1 MIKIKLHYDNI
12 SLDDYISF
20 VNQNGYDNFVKKEV
34 YEDYCV
40 WFDKLNE
47 VKKLKDSKV
56 FKAKTSEEQKTIL
69 SNLLY
74 EKITANEKENAY
86 IEFFFF

>member
-1 MIKIKLHYDNI
+1 MHYDNI

>member
-1 MIKIKLHYDNI
+1 MHYDNI

-20 VNQNGYDNFVKKEV
+20 VNQNGYDNFVKEEV

-47 VKKLKDSKV
+47 VKNLKDSKV

-74 EKITANEKENAY
+74 EKIIANEKENAY

>member
-1 MIKIKLHYDNI
+1 M
-12 SLDDYISF
+12 DDYISF